1 MTPAPTAVEV
11 RPLPLPLWAASALLL
26 FVAAADL
33 PYGYY
38 QFLRLATCGAA
49 VYMAW
54 RLLSVRA
61 NDPEGWGLAA
71 ICVLY
76 NPLFPVHLE
85 RSIWVWVN
93 IATAAAFIVIG
104 LRSRRSRRT

>member
-1 MTPAPTAVEV
+1 MTPAPTAAEA
-11 RPLPLPLWAASALLL
+11 RPLPLPLWAASASLL
-26 FVAAADL
+26 FIAAADL

-49 VYMAW
+49 VYMALK
-54 RLLSVRA
+54 LLSVRG
-61 NDPEGWGLAA
+61 NDPEGWVLAA
-71 ICVLY
+71 LAVLY
-76 NPLFPVHLE
+76 NPVFPVHLE

-93 IATAAAFIVIG
+93 LATAAAFIAIG